1 MPIKV
6 ALQTIDNR
14 KLEQIVP
21 NALETVINDWLPFG
35 DPEYPMLRHI
45 DEYGD
50 TVFNRLQMRE
60 FLEEWDRLTQTLT
73 NSDQRRIALGI
84 RQLAEKCQREPQT
97 YLRFIGD

>member
-6 ALQTIDNR
+6 ALQTIDNK

-35 DPEYPMLRHI
+35 DSAYPMLQYI
-45 DEYGD
+45 DEYGN
-50 TVFNRLQMRE
+50 TIFNGLQMRG
-60 FLEEWDRLTQTLT
+60 FLAEWDRLTQTLA
-73 NSDQRRIALGI
+73 DPKQRKIALDI
-84 RQLAEKCQREPQT
+84 RRLAEECQRKPHN